1 MLATNR
7 HANLADEPIMPNGGI
22 FKLLDDIT
30 IAALGKTLDKAT
42 ADLKGLGAGTPEGD
56 SHGLGGSL
64 GSFFSTVTALGAAL
78 SYSLSPSDK
87 SNGLAMASP
96 EESVGLV
103 VGPTNRDAAA
113 LPANVQDVSLANLGG
128 ISPTGP
134 GRGANSRGPSI
145 MV

>member
-7 HANLADEPIMPNGGI
+7 HANLADNPIMSNGGI
-22 FKLLDDIT
+22 LNLLNDIT
-30 IAALGKTLDKAT
+30 IGALGGALDKAT
-42 ADLKGLGAGTPEGD
+42 ADLKGSGAGTPGGD

-78 SYSLSPSDK
+78 SYSLSPSEK

-96 EESVGLV
+96 EESVALA
-103 VGPTNRDAAA
+103 GPTNRDAAA
-113 LPANVQDVSLANLGG
+113 LPANVQNVSLADLGG
-128 ISPTGP
+128 FSPAGP
-134 GRGANSRGPSI
+134 GGGANSRGPSI